1 MTSITLVKTTL
12 TTVISRISIIVA
24 SLQADF
30 KSQTGSEAT
39 ISQITSGSTS
49 TEITTTEASSSIL
62 VSLQSLTVNE
72 KTITDV
78 KTLLTTLSS
87 SGSIATEGGEEIT
100 GAMFLLRLEEFF
112 ILIENDLT
120 SAAITTFSL
129 SITKITVT
137 LTETEITSIVV
148 FQETI
153 ETVLTKI
160 TLAITFYKSEF
171 KTLTSSEATED
182 QITFG
187 DATKTQAE
195 VTEENE
201 AKLLALSENNDRVA
215 ETSMLCGAIADDPI
229 GATASG
235 TVDVTTEYLCG
246 LVDELLVLISANYLS
261 TDTRVT
267 TLMTEIQTARLTTE
281 LTFEQYV
288 MVIQSVTRLDILVI
302 EIRVTIQVISI
313 QYLVITGVEA
323 STVINISTGPGG
335 GGDGGAGEDQ
345 GEGDGGQDEGEG
357 GPGQGDGEGAGGGEG
372 TGAEEGT
379 GGGEGTGYGEG
390 SDFQF

>member
-1 MTSITLVKTTL
+1 MRTTL

-87 SGSIATEGGEEIT
+87 SGSIANEGGEEIT

-261 TDTRVT
+261 TDARVT

-357 GPGQGDGEGAGGGEG
+357 GQGDGEGAGGGEG

>member
-1 MTSITLVKTTL
+1 MKSTL

-112 ILIENDLT
+112 ILIENDIT

-137 LTETEITSIVV
+137 LTETEIASIVV

-201 AKLLALSENNDRVA
+201 AKLVALSENNDRVA

-323 STVINISTGPGG
+323 STVIEISTGGEGG
-335 GGDGGAGEDQ
+335 GNDGADENQ
-345 GEGDGGQDEGEG
+345 GEGYGGQDEGEG
-357 GPGQGDGEGAGGGEG
+357 GQGDGEGTGGGEG
-372 TGAEEGT
+372 TGAVEGT

>member
-1 MTSITLVKTTL
+1 MRTTL
-12 TTVISRISIIVA
+12 TTIISRISIIVA

-49 TEITTTEASSSIL
+49 IEITTIEASSSIL

-87 SGSIATEGGEEIT
+87 SGSIANEGGEEIT

-357 GPGQGDGEGAGGGEG
+357 GQGDGEGAGGGEG

>member
-1 MTSITLVKTTL
+1 MRTTL

-201 AKLLALSENNDRVA
+201 AKLVALSENNDRVA

-261 TDTRVT
+261 TDARVT

-323 STVINISTGPGG
+323 STVIEISTGPGG
-335 GGDGGAGEDQ
+335 GGDDGADENQ
-345 GEGDGGQDEGEG
+345 GEGYGGQDEGEG
-357 GPGQGDGEGAGGGEG
+357 GQGDGEGAGGGEG

>member
-1 MTSITLVKTTL
+1 MRTTL

-39 ISQITSGSTS
+39 TSQITSGSTS

-87 SGSIATEGGEEIT
+87 SGSIANEGGEEIT

-112 ILIENDLT
+112 ILIENDIT

-201 AKLLALSENNDRVA
+201 AKLVALSENNDRVA

-261 TDTRVT
+261 TDARVT

-313 QYLVITGVEA
+313 HYLVITGVEA
-323 STVINISTGPGG
+323 STVIEISTGGEGG
-335 GGDGGAGEDQ
+335 GNDGADENQ
-345 GEGDGGQDEGEG
+345 GEGYGGQDEGEG
-357 GPGQGDGEGAGGGEG
+357 GQGDGEGAGGGEG

>member
-1 MTSITLVKTTL
+1 M
-12 TTVISRISIIVA
+12 
-24 SLQADF
+24 
-30 KSQTGSEAT
+30 
-39 ISQITSGSTS
+39 
-49 TEITTTEASSSIL
+49 
-62 VSLQSLTVNE
+62 
-72 KTITDV
+72 

-87 SGSIATEGGEEIT
+87 SGSIANEGGEEIT

-112 ILIENDLT
+112 ILIENDIT

-201 AKLLALSENNDRVA
+201 AKLVALSENNDRVA

-313 QYLVITGVEA
+313 HYLVITGVEA
-323 STVINISTGPGG
+323 STVIEISTGGEGG
-335 GGDGGAGEDQ
+335 GNDGADENQ
-345 GEGDGGQDEGEG
+345 GEGYGGQDEGEG
-357 GPGQGDGEGAGGGEG
+357 GQGDGEGAGGGEG

>member
-1 MTSITLVKTTL
+1 MKTTL
-12 TTVISRISIIVA
+12 TTIISRISIIVA

-87 SGSIATEGGEEIT
+87 SGSIANEGGEEIT

-201 AKLLALSENNDRVA
+201 AKLVALSENNDRVA

-345 GEGDGGQDEGEG
+345 GEGYGGQDEGEG
-357 GPGQGDGEGAGGGEG
+357 GQGDGEGAGGGEG

>member
-1 MTSITLVKTTL
+1 MKTTL
-12 TTVISRISIIVA
+12 TIVISRISIIVA

-87 SGSIATEGGEEIT
+87 SGSIANEGGEEIT

-112 ILIENDLT
+112 ILIENDIT

-201 AKLLALSENNDRVA
+201 AKLVALSENNDRVA

-261 TDTRVT
+261 TDARVT

-323 STVINISTGPGG
+323 STVIEISTGGEGG
-335 GGDGGAGEDQ
+335 GNDGADENQ
-345 GEGDGGQDEGEG
+345 GEGYGGQDEGEG
-357 GPGQGDGEGAGGGEG
+357 GQGDGEGAGGGEG

>member
-1 MTSITLVKTTL
+1 MKTTL

-39 ISQITSGSTS
+39 TSQITSGSTS

-87 SGSIATEGGEEIT
+87 SGSIANEGGEEIT

-112 ILIENDLT
+112 ILIENDIT

-137 LTETEITSIVV
+137 LTETEITSIAV
-148 FQETI
+148 FQETT

-187 DATKTQAE
+187 DATKTEAE
-195 VTEENE
+195 VTDENE
-201 AKLLALSENNDRVA
+201 AKLVALSENNDRVA

-335 GGDGGAGEDQ
+335 GGDGGADENQ
-345 GEGDGGQDEGEG
+345 GEGYGGQDEGEG
-357 GPGQGDGEGAGGGEG
+357 GPGQGDGEAAGGGEG

>member
-201 AKLLALSENNDRVA
+201 AKLVALSENNDRVA

-261 TDTRVT
+261 TDARVT

-323 STVINISTGPGG
+323 STVIEISTGPGG
-335 GGDGGAGEDQ
+335 GGDDGADENQ
-345 GEGDGGQDEGEG
+345 GEGYGGQDEGEG
-357 GPGQGDGEGAGGGEG
+357 GQGDGEGAGGGEG

>member
-1 MTSITLVKTTL
+1 MKTTL

-87 SGSIATEGGEEIT
+87 SGSIANEGGEEIT

-246 LVDELLVLISANYLS
+246 LVDELLGLISANYLS

-335 GGDGGAGEDQ
+335 GGNDGADENQ
-345 GEGDGGQDEGEG
+345 GEGYGGQDEGEG
-357 GPGQGDGEGAGGGEG
+357 GQGDGEGAGGGEG

>member
-1 MTSITLVKTTL
+1 MKTTL

-39 ISQITSGSTS
+39 SSQITSGSTS

-87 SGSIATEGGEEIT
+87 SGSIANEGGEEIT

-335 GGDGGAGEDQ
+335 GGNDGADENQ
-345 GEGDGGQDEGEG
+345 GEGYGGQDEGEG
-357 GPGQGDGEGAGGGEG
+357 GQGDGEGAGGGEG

>member
-1 MTSITLVKTTL
+1 MKTTL

-87 SGSIATEGGEEIT
+87 SGSIANEGGEEIT

-112 ILIENDLT
+112 ILVENDLT

-137 LTETEITSIVV
+137 LTETEITSLVM

-201 AKLLALSENNDRVA
+201 AKLVALSENNDRVA

-261 TDTRVT
+261 TDARVT

-323 STVINISTGPGG
+323 STVINISTGGEEGG
-335 GGDGGAGEDQ
+335 NDGADENQ
-345 GEGDGGQDEGEG
+345 GEGYGGQDEGEG
-357 GPGQGDGEGAGGGEG
+357 GQGDGEGAGGGEG

>member
-1 MTSITLVKTTL
+1 MKTTL

-72 KTITDV
+72 KAITDV

-87 SGSIATEGGEEIT
+87 SGSIANEGGEEIT

-137 LTETEITSIVV
+137 LTETEITSIAV

-201 AKLLALSENNDRVA
+201 AKLVALSENNDRVA

-335 GGDGGAGEDQ
+335 GGDGSAGEDQ

-357 GPGQGDGEGAGGGEG
+357 GQGDGEGAGGGEG

>member
-1 MTSITLVKTTL
+1 MKTTL
-12 TTVISRISIIVA
+12 TTIISRISIIVA

-201 AKLLALSENNDRVA
+201 AKLVALSENNDRVA

-246 LVDELLVLISANYLS
+246 LVDEMLVLISANYLS

-357 GPGQGDGEGAGGGEG
+357 GQGDGEGAGGGEG

-379 GGGEGTGYGEG
+379 GGGEETGYGEG

>member
-1 MTSITLVKTTL
+1 MKTTL

-87 SGSIATEGGEEIT
+87 SGSIANEGGEEIT

-201 AKLLALSENNDRVA
+201 AKLVALSENNDRVA

-335 GGDGGAGEDQ
+335 GGDGSAGEDQ

-357 GPGQGDGEGAGGGEG
+357 GQGDGEGAEGGEG

>member
-1 MTSITLVKTTL
+1 MRTTL

-49 TEITTTEASSSIL
+49 IEITTTEASSSIL

-87 SGSIATEGGEEIT
+87 SGSIANEGGEEIT

-201 AKLLALSENNDRVA
+201 AKLVALSENNDRVA

-261 TDTRVT
+261 TDARVT

-323 STVINISTGPGG
+323 STVIEISTGPGG
-335 GGDGGAGEDQ
+335 GGDDGADENQ
-345 GEGDGGQDEGEG
+345 GEGYGGQDEGEG
-357 GPGQGDGEGAGGGEG
+357 GQGDGEGAGGGEG

-390 SDFQF
+390 SDFQS

>member
-1 MTSITLVKTTL
+1 MKTTL

-24 SLQADF
+24 SLQAEF

-87 SGSIATEGGEEIT
+87 SGSISNEGGEEIT

-153 ETVLTKI
+153 ETLLTKI

-335 GGDGGAGEDQ
+335 GGDGSAGEDQ

-357 GPGQGDGEGAGGGEG
+357 GQGDGEGAEGGEG

>member
-1 MTSITLVKTTL
+1 MTAITLVKTTL

-87 SGSIATEGGEEIT
+87 SGSIANEGGEEIT

-112 ILIENDLT
+112 ILIENDIT

-187 DATKTQAE
+187 DATKTEAE
-195 VTEENE
+195 VAEENE
-201 AKLLALSENNDRVA
+201 AKLVALSENNDRVA

-323 STVINISTGPGG
+323 STVIEISTGGEGG
-335 GGDGGAGEDQ
+335 GNDGADENQ
-345 GEGDGGQDEGEG
+345 GEGYGGQDEGEG
-357 GPGQGDGEGAGGGEG
+357 GQGDGEGAGAEG
-372 TGAEEGT
+372 GT

-390 SDFQF
+390 SDFQS

>member
-1 MTSITLVKTTL
+1 MRTTL

-87 SGSIATEGGEEIT
+87 SGSIANEGGEEIT

-201 AKLLALSENNDRVA
+201 AKLVALSENNDRVA

-261 TDTRVT
+261 TDARVT

-323 STVINISTGPGG
+323 STVIEISTGPGG
-335 GGDGGAGEDQ
+335 GGDDGADENQ
-345 GEGDGGQDEGEG
+345 GEGYGGQDEGEG
-357 GPGQGDGEGAGGGEG
+357 GQGDGEGAGGGEG

-390 SDFQF
+390 SDFQS

>member
-1 MTSITLVKTTL
+1 MTAITLVKTTL

-112 ILIENDLT
+112 ILIENDIT

-187 DATKTQAE
+187 DATKTEAE
-195 VTEENE
+195 VAEENE
-201 AKLLALSENNDRVA
+201 AKLVALSENNDRVA

-323 STVINISTGPGG
+323 STVIEISTGGEGG
-335 GGDGGAGEDQ
+335 GNDGADENQ
-345 GEGDGGQDEGEG
+345 GEGYGGQDEGEG
-357 GPGQGDGEGAGGGEG
+357 GQGDGEGAGAEG
-372 TGAEEGT
+372 GT

-390 SDFQF
+390 SDFQS

>member
-1 MTSITLVKTTL
+1 MKTTL
-12 TTVISRISIIVA
+12 TTIISRISIIVA

-112 ILIENDLT
+112 ILIENDIT

-137 LTETEITSIVV
+137 LTETEITSLVV

-201 AKLLALSENNDRVA
+201 AKLVALSENNDRVA

-323 STVINISTGPGG
+323 STVIEISTGGEGG
-335 GGDGGAGEDQ
+335 GNDGADENQ
-345 GEGDGGQDEGEG
+345 GEGYGGQDEGEG
-357 GPGQGDGEGAGGGEG
+357 GQGDGEGAGGGG
-372 TGAEEGT
+372 GT

-390 SDFQF
+390 SDFQS

>member
-1 MTSITLVKTTL
+1 MKTTL

-195 VTEENE
+195 VTAENE
-201 AKLLALSENNDRVA
+201 AKLVALSENNDRVA

-335 GGDGGAGEDQ
+335 GGDDDAGEDQ
-345 GEGDGGQDEGEG
+345 GEGDGGQGEGEG
-357 GPGQGDGEGAGGGEG
+357 GQGDGEGAGGGEG

>member
-1 MTSITLVKTTL
+1 MKTTL

-87 SGSIATEGGEEIT
+87 SGSIANEGGEEIT

-201 AKLLALSENNDRVA
+201 AKLVALSENNDRVA

-357 GPGQGDGEGAGGGEG
+357 GQGDGEGAGGGEG

>member
-1 MTSITLVKTTL
+1 MRTTL

-87 SGSIATEGGEEIT
+87 SGSIANEGGEEIT

-201 AKLLALSENNDRVA
+201 AKLVALSENNDRVA

-261 TDTRVT
+261 TDARVT

-323 STVINISTGPGG
+323 STVIEISTGPGG
-335 GGDGGAGEDQ
+335 GGDDGADENQ
-345 GEGDGGQDEGEG
+345 GEGYGGQDEGEG
-357 GPGQGDGEGAGGGEG
+357 GQGDGEGTGGGEG

>member
-1 MTSITLVKTTL
+1 MRTTL

-137 LTETEITSIVV
+137 LTETEITSLVM

-201 AKLLALSENNDRVA
+201 AKLVALSENNDRVA

-261 TDTRVT
+261 TDARVT

-323 STVINISTGPGG
+323 STVIEISTGPGG
-335 GGDGGAGEDQ
+335 GGDDGADENQ
-345 GEGDGGQDEGEG
+345 GEGYGGQDEGEG
-357 GPGQGDGEGAGGGEG
+357 GQGDGEGAGGGEG

>member
-1 MTSITLVKTTL
+1 MKTTL

-87 SGSIATEGGEEIT
+87 SGSIANEGGEEIT

-195 VTEENE
+195 VTAENE
-201 AKLLALSENNDRVA
+201 AKLVALSENNDRVA

-246 LVDELLVLISANYLS
+246 LVDELLVLISTNYLS
-261 TDTRVT
+261 TDTRVS

-345 GEGDGGQDEGEG
+345 GEGNGGQDEGEG
-357 GPGQGDGEGAGGGEG
+357 GQGDGEGAGGGEG

>member
-1 MTSITLVKTTL
+1 METTL
-12 TTVISRISIIVA
+12 STVISRISIIVA

-87 SGSIATEGGEEIT
+87 SGSISNEGGEEIT

-137 LTETEITSIVV
+137 LTETEITSLVV

-201 AKLLALSENNDRVA
+201 AKLVALSENNDRVA

-335 GGDGGAGEDQ
+335 GGDGSAGEDQ

-357 GPGQGDGEGAGGGEG
+357 GQGDGEGAEGGEG

-390 SDFQF
+390 SDFQS

>member
-1 MTSITLVKTTL
+1 MKTTL

-87 SGSIATEGGEEIT
+87 SGSIANEGGEEIT

-201 AKLLALSENNDRVA
+201 AKLVALSENNDRVA

-261 TDTRVT
+261 TDTRVA

-335 GGDGGAGEDQ
+335 GGDGGAGEDL
-345 GEGDGGQDEGEG
+345 GEGDGGQGEGEG
-357 GPGQGDGEGAGGGEG
+357 GQGDGEGAGGGEG

>member
-1 MTSITLVKTTL
+1 MTAITLVKSTL

-112 ILIENDLT
+112 ILIENDIT

-137 LTETEITSIVV
+137 LTETEITSLVV

-201 AKLLALSENNDRVA
+201 AKLVALSENNDRVA

-323 STVINISTGPGG
+323 STVIEISTGGEGG
-335 GGDGGAGEDQ
+335 GNDGADENQ
-345 GEGDGGQDEGEG
+345 GEGYGGQDEGEG
-357 GPGQGDGEGAGGGEG
+357 GQGDGEGTGGGEG

>member
-1 MTSITLVKTTL
+1 MKTTL

-201 AKLLALSENNDRVA
+201 AKLVALSENNDRVA

-261 TDTRVT
+261 TDARVT

-323 STVINISTGPGG
+323 STVIEISTGPGG
-335 GGDGGAGEDQ
+335 GGDDGADENQ
-345 GEGDGGQDEGEG
+345 GEGYGGQDEGEG
-357 GPGQGDGEGAGGGEG
+357 GQGDGEGAGGGEG